1 MEQRLSP
8 IKLDSYQPLR
18 EVVCESLREAIRK
31 GVLRPGERIMEIKLA
46 EELGVS
52 RTPVREAIRKLE
64 LEGYVVMMPR
74 RGTYVAD
81 MSIRDINEIFEIRT
95 ALESLSNSLAAEHIT
110 EDELEHLQRLLVI
123 IGGYIKEFE
132 EGKDREGA
140 MEKIVETDIE
150 FHDFST
156 MRRATTA
163 SSASSRTCA
172 TSSRASARCRCRTR
186 AASRRRSRSTAR
198 LSRPSPTVTAAARAR
213 RQSTTWKTPRRPS
226 SRRWTSRRAARRKR
240 PRRKKRVRPS
250 RTREFDR
257 GFTFNMLSVA

>member
-31 GVLRPGERIMEIKLA
+31 GVLKPGERIMEIKLA

-123 IGGYIKEFE
+123 IGGYIKEYE
-132 EGKDREGA
+132 EGDDHEAA
-140 MEKIVETDIE
+140 MEKIVEAIANGDERGASKAAEHHMENSEKTLLKAMDIA
-150 FHDFST
+150 
-156 MRRATTA
+156 M
-163 SSASSRTCA
+163 SRK
-172 TSSRASARCRCRTR
+172 
-186 AASRRRSRSTAR
+186 
-198 LSRPSPTVTAAARAR
+198 AAAKGSKKKKAH
-213 RQSTTWKTPRRPS
+213 PS
-226 SRRWTSRRAARRKR
+226 KQDA
-240 PRRKKRVRPS
+240 
-250 RTREFDR
+250 
-257 GFTFNMLSVA
+257 